1 MRGACIML
9 QDTNLLR
16 IPGPSPIPPSVQ
28 RAMSQPMIG
37 HRGPEAKAL
46 LQRIKPKLKPVFGTK
61 QDVMIITGSGTSGL
75 EAAVVNTA
83 KAGDEV
89 LVVVTGAFG
98 DRFAEIC
105 DAYQMVVHRMDIT
118 WGEAVDPGQV
128 REFLQKNPQIKVVFS
143 TFCETSTGVLNPVE
157 ELSQVVRENSEALM
171 VVDGVSCV
179 GGVETKMDTWGV
191 DVFVTGSQKAM
202 MLPAGLAFIAVSERA
217 WKTIEANKQPRFY
230 LDLVKYRD
238 SLASNST
245 PFTPGLSL
253 LFGLEQVLALFAEE
267 GLGNVYKRH
276 SLMRDMTRS
285 AMKALGVPLLTTDEV
300 ASPTVTAI
308 KPDDFD
314 GESLRK
320 QVKQD
325 FNLDLAGGQQHLK
338 GKIVRIGH
346 MGYCTPADVLQTISL
361 IEVGLKKIGKDIEL
375 GKGVAAA
382 QEVFINWNNN

>member
-1 MRGACIML
+1 ML
-9 QDTNLLR
+9 QDTKILR
-16 IPGPSPIPPSVQ
+16 IPGPSPIPPSVE
-28 RAMSQPMIG
+28 RAMIQPMIG
-37 HRGPEAKAL
+37 HRGNETAAL
-46 LQRIKPKLKPVFGTK
+46 IERIKPNLKKVFGTK
-61 QDVMIITGSGTSGL
+61 EDVLIITGSGTSGL
-75 EAAVVNTA
+75 ETAVVNA
-83 KAGDEV
+83 VSAGDEV
-89 LVVVTGAFG
+89 LVIVTGAFG
-98 DRFAEIC
+98 DRFAKIC
-105 DAYQMVVHRMDIT
+105 ETYQMKVHRLDVT
-118 WGEAVDPGQV
+118 WGEAVDPAAVQEV
-128 REFLQKNPQIKVVFS
+128 LVNNPNIKAVFA
-143 TFCETSTGVLNPVE
+143 TYCETSTAVINPIAE
-157 ELSQVVRENSEALM
+157 ISQVVRENSEAL
-171 VVDGVSCV
+171 VIVDGVSCV
-179 GGVETKMDTWGV
+179 GGIDTRMDEWGV
-191 DVFVTGSQKAM
+191 DIFVTGTQKAM

>member
-1 MRGACIML
+1 ML
-9 QDTNLLR
+9 QDTKILR
-16 IPGPSPIPPSVQ
+16 IPGPSPIPPSVE
-28 RAMSQPMIG
+28 RAMIQPMIG
-37 HRGPEAKAL
+37 HRGNETAAL
-46 LQRIKPKLKPVFGTK
+46 IERIKPNLKKVFGTK
-61 QDVMIITGSGTSGL
+61 EDVLIITGSGTSGL
-75 EAAVVNTA
+75 ETAVVNA
-83 KAGDEV
+83 VSAGDEV
-89 LVVVTGAFG
+89 LVIVTGAFG
-98 DRFAEIC
+98 DRFAKIC
-105 DAYQMVVHRMDIT
+105 ETYQMKVHRLDVT
-118 WGEAVDPGQV
+118 WGEAVDPAAVQEV
-128 REFLQKNPQIKVVFS
+128 LVNNPNIKAVFA
-143 TFCETSTGVLNPVE
+143 TYCETSTAVINPIAE
-157 ELSQVVRENSEALM
+157 ISQVVRENSEAL
-171 VVDGVSCV
+171 VIVDGVSCV
-179 GGVETKMDTWGV
+179 GGIDTRMDEWGV
-191 DVFVTGSQKAM
+191 DIFVTGTQKAM

-230 LDLVKYRD
+230 LDLLKYRD